1 MTQTTLDQ
9 IMICGGF
16 DEYILATSPAKL
28 MSGPCSHYKMVFDI
42 DQCEGMVPS
51 GNIFD
56 CHQNHKMF
64 SELSTTHQK
73 ISAVD

>member
-28 MSGPCSHYKMVFDI
+28 MSGPCSHHYYHRWSILRV
-42 DQCEGMVPS
+42 QPLVNEVLEG
-51 GNIFD
+51 I
-56 CHQNHKMF
+56 QNHK
-64 SELSTTHQK
+64 LL
-73 ISAVD
+73 

>member
-28 MSGPCSHYKMVFDI
+28 MSGPCSHYIISSFVDF
-42 DQCEGMVPS
+42 EGTVASGRPS
-51 GNIFD
+51 RSIT
-56 CHQNHKMF
+56 KP
-64 SELSTTHQK
+64 
-73 ISAVD
+73 